1 MQFDVI
7 IIGGGP
13 GGYTAAIY
21 AAKQKMKVALI
32 EKEKIG
38 GTCLNVGCIPTKA
51 LIHSSD
57 LYREIKDSDKFGITS
72 KDVEINWGEIQKN
85 KNSIVDNLT
94 NGVKGLLRQNK
105 VQVFE
110 GTGKI
115 IGRNSVSI
123 LNNSVKTTIEGEN
136 IIIASGS
143 VPIDIRIPG
152 SELEE
157 VGSSTKALS
166 YEKIPK
172 SLAIIGGGVIGVEM
186 AYIYNTLGSK
196 VTILEMLPKILG
208 RMDSESSNTLK
219 QTLESQGIDIYTEAR
234 ALSIEKNRELA
245 KVKFETKTGV
255 QEISVEKVLVSVG
268 RKPNLD
274 VIGKLDIKISKK
286 GIIIDD
292 YLRTNIP
299 NIYAI
304 GDVTGKL
311 MLAHVASHQGI
322 TAVKNI
328 IGERTRMNYNVVPSC
343 IYTNP
348 EMASVGLTEEE
359 AKEKYNDEI
368 IISVF
373 PFGYNGKSMTIGETN
388 GFVKIIADK
397 KYSGII
403 GVHIVGPHA
412 TELIAE
418 AALAIQLECTVEELI
433 ETIHAHPTL
442 SEAILEA
449 ALGIDDEAIHIFKSR
464 K

>member
-7 IIGGGP
+7 VIGGGP

-21 AAKQKMKVALI
+21 AAKKKMRVALI
-32 EKEKIG
+32 EKENVG

-51 LIHSSD
+51 LIHSAD
-57 LYREIKDSDKFGITS
+57 LYREMKHSDRFGIKA
-72 KDVEINWGEIQKN
+72 KDVEVDWTEIQKN
-85 KNSIVDNLT
+85 KNDIVSNLT
-94 NGVKGLLRQNK
+94 NGVKGLLKQNK
-105 VQVFE
+105 VNHFD
-110 GTGKI
+110 GTAEI
-115 IGRNSVSI
+115 IGRNSVRI
-123 LNNSVKTTIEGEN
+123 LNNTVETIIEGKN

-143 VPIDIRIPG
+143 SPINIKIPG
-152 SELEE
+152 SDLEE
-157 VGSSTKALS
+157 VGTSRDALS
-166 YEKIPK
+166 YDNIPQ

-196 VTILEMLPKILG
+196 VTIIEMLPQILG
-208 RMDSESSNTLK
+208 RMDSESSKTLK
-219 QTLESQGIDIYTEAR
+219 QALESQGIDIHTEAS
-234 ALSIEKNRELA
+234 AMSFEKNGKLA
-245 KVKFETKTGV
+245 NVKFKTKTGV
-255 QEISVEKVLVSVG
+255 EEVLVEKVLVSVG

-274 VIGKLDIKISKK
+274 VIGKIDIRSSKK
-286 GIIIDD
+286 GIEVDD

-304 GDVTGKL
+304 GDVTGKM

-328 IGERTRMNYNVVPSC
+328 LGEKTRMNYNVVPSC

-359 AKEKYNDEI
+359 AKEKYNDDI
-368 IISVF
+368 IVSVF

-388 GFVKIIADK
+388 GFVKVIADK
-397 KYSGII
+397 KYLGIL

-418 AALAIQLECTVEELI
+418 AALAIQLECTIEELV

-442 SEAILEA
+442 SEATLEA
-449 ALGIDDEAIHIFKSR
+449 SMGIIDEAIHIYDSKR
-464 K
+464 